1 MSMFRNLEG
10 HGGVDFE
17 ALCAEAGN
25 EAVCE
30 VYASTAGALETQ
42 AGLTE
47 GLNTFFLLFA
57 GAAVFLMQSGFAML
71 CAGSVRQK
79 NVKNIMLKNLLDA
92 CGGAIGFYTI
102 GYAFAYGD
110 QDPGNAFIGTSNF
123 FLRNEDGSG
132 YSYISFFFQFAFAA
146 TAATIV
152 AGTVAERCKMAAYL
166 CYSVFLTGFVY
177 PVVVHS
183 IWSGNGFLTAFTDE
197 PFRGVGNV
205 DFAGSGVVHMTG
217 GATALVA
224 AIVLGPRKG
233 RFYDEDGNPLETPA
247 EFPAHSVA
255 LQILGTFVLWFGWY
269 GFNPGS
275 ALVID
280 NSASAATAA
289 LCAVTTTLSAACG
302 CATAMFFDSFMDARQ
317 TGEVSYDL
325 TMAMNGAL
333 GGLVGITAGCSVV
346 KPWAACVIG
355 VISGLVYYGFS
366 KFLIKMKVDD
376 AVDAI
381 PVHFANGMWGVLAV
395 GLFAERDL
403 MGIAGYTTVHAGWFY
418 NGSDANLL
426 LVQFV
431 AVLWII
437 GWVFAVM
444 TPFFLMLNALGM
456 FRVDP
461 LEEEV
466 GLDISHH
473 RGAAYDLTAPKKEDV
488 EELMEVRASRHG
500 KVEVPKEVADAAAD
514 TEAQA

>member
-1 MSMFRNLEG
+1 MSTVEEFCAA
-10 HGGVDFE
+10 VDNSTITGEVAACSAYAATSGQE
-17 ALCAEAGN
+17 ATIVGIID
-25 EAVCE
+25 
-30 VYASTAGALETQ
+30 
-42 AGLTE
+42 
-47 GLNTFFLLFA
+47 GLNVFFLLFA

-92 CGGAIGFYTI
+92 CGGAIGFYTV
-102 GYAFAYGD
+102 GYAFAYGTND
-110 QDPGNAFIGTSNF
+110 SGGKSFIGTSNF
-123 FLRNEDGSG
+123 FIRNFSTGSEFIG
-132 YSYISFFFQFAFAA
+132 FFFQFAFAA

-183 IWSGNGFLTAFTDE
+183 IWSGDGFLTAFRDD
-197 PFRGVGNV
+197 PFRDVGNV

-233 RFYDEDGNPLETPA
+233 RFYDEDGNPLETPT

-280 NSASAATAA
+280 NEASAATAA

-302 CATAMFFDSFMDARQ
+302 CVTAMFFDSIIDARA

-346 KPWAACVIG
+346 RPWAACIIG

-366 KFLIKMKVDD
+366 KFLIKMKIDD

-381 PVHFANGMWGVLAV
+381 PVHFANGAWGVLAV
-395 GLFAERDL
+395 GFFADPQL
-403 MGIAGYTTVHAGWFY
+403 MAVAGYAADKGGLFY
-418 NGSDANLL
+418 GVGGDVIICQIIAI
-426 LVQFV
+426 
-431 AVLWII
+431 LWIC
-437 GWVFAVM
+437 GWVFAIM
-444 TPFFLMLNALGM
+444 TPFFLLLNALGM
-456 FRVDP
+456 FRVDA

-473 RGAAYDLTAPKKEDV
+473 RGSAYDLAAPKKEDV

-500 KVEVPKEVADAAAD
+500 KVEVPKEVAQAAAE
-514 TEAQA
+514 TEA

>member
-1 MSMFRNLEG
+1 MSTVDEFCAAVDNSTITGDVAGCAAFAAIADTDAALT
-10 HGGVDFE
+10 GVID
-17 ALCAEAGN
+17 
-25 EAVCE
+25 
-30 VYASTAGALETQ
+30 
-42 AGLTE
+42 
-47 GLNTFFLLFA
+47 GLNVFFLLFA

-92 CGGAIGFYTI
+92 CGGAIGFYTV
-102 GYAFAYGD
+102 GYAFAYGNND
-110 QDPGNAFIGTSNF
+110 SGGKDFIGTSNF
-123 FLRNEDGSG
+123 FIRNFSTGSEFIG
-132 YSYISFFFQFAFAA
+132 FFFQFAFAA

-177 PVVVHS
+177 PVVVRS
-183 IWSGNGFLTAFTDE
+183 IWSGNGFLTAFRDD
-197 PFRGVGNV
+197 PFRDVGNV

-247 EFPAHSVA
+247 NFQAHSVA

-280 NSASAATAA
+280 NEASAATAA
-289 LCAVTTTLSAACG
+289 LCAVTTTLAAACG
-302 CATAMFFDSFMDARQ
+302 CVTAMFFDSILDARA

-346 KPWAACVIG
+346 RPWAACIIG
-355 VISGLVYYGFS
+355 VIAGLVYYGFS
-366 KFLIKMKVDD
+366 KFLVAMKIDD

-395 GLFAERDL
+395 GFFADPEL
-403 MGIAGYTTVHAGWFY
+403 MAVAGYNPEKGGVFY
-418 NGSDANLL
+418 GVGGD
-426 LVQFV
+426 VIICQIV
-431 AVLWII
+431 AILWIC
-437 GWVFAVM
+437 GWVFAIM
-444 TPFFLMLNALGM
+444 TPFFLLLNALGM
-456 FRVDP
+456 FRVDA

-473 RGAAYDLTAPKKEDV
+473 RGSAYDLAAPKKEDV

-500 KVEVPKEVADAAAD
+500 KVEVPKEVAQAAAE
-514 TEAQA
+514 TEA